1 MIYVDLK
8 MMNFLLSQQSSY
20 TKHPCF
26 LCMWDSRAKEE
37 HYTKKEWPSRELKVG
52 EKNVIN
58 EALASRDK
66 IISLLLHIKLG
77 CMKQFVKVLNKGDCF
92 KCICKSCPGL
102 SAKTLK
108 VRVFDR
114 TAKTLKARVFDRTNN
129 RKFIKDAEA
138 HLVLIR

>member
-77 CMKQFVKVLNKGDCF
+77 CMKQCVKVLNKGDCF

-102 SAKTLK
+102 SAETLK